1 MTSILKTD
9 EIQSQNGGAVVKMQT
24 LKHPSASGNNLTLDS
39 SNNVSLGG
47 TLSAGIIS
55 DSVTQPNKY
64 YIQGKLNTNHTASGG
79 VNLYVAGSTSP
90 YFVWNDTLSN
100 SGFDVGSSSNYD
112 FKFTKKGIY
121 HISFSATFHHVT
133 SNTTRM
139 VYSSIRGNGSTSV
152 STSVLAEA
160 RDQIAQTDT
169 GATDYGH
176 CSCSY
181 VGLFDVNDL
190 INFYT
195 DASNPASDAVRRDDT
210 HVSVFLIRAVA

>member
-9 EIQSQNGGAVVKMQT
+9 EIQSQNGGSVVKMQT
-24 LKHPSASGNNLTLDS
+24 LKHPSASGNNITLDS

-47 TLSAGIIS
+47 TLSAGTIS
-55 DSVTQPNKY
+55 DAVTQPDKY
-64 YIQGKLNTNHTASGG
+64 YIQGKLNDHHTVSGA
-79 VNLYVAGSTSP
+79 VNFYVAGSTSP

-121 HISFSATFHHVT
+121 HISFNATFHHVT
-133 SNTTRM
+133 SNTSRLVTCA
-139 VYSSIRGNGSTSV
+139 IRGNGSTSV
-152 STSVLAEA
+152 STDVLASA
-160 RDQIAQTDT
+160 GDQIAQTLT
-169 GATDYGH
+169 GSTDYGH

-181 VGLFDVNDL
+181 IGLFNVNDL

-195 DASNPASDAVRRDDT
+195 DASTPASDAVRNSST
-210 HVSVFLIRAVA
+210 HVTVYLIRAVA